1 MTSPGHGA
9 VRGSQD
15 STPTPETLLTENI
28 SPSRAELLPTRLP
41 SVFTLS
47 QTRTPASFQNA
58 SNIKEIYL
66 QKKKK
71 NHTPIPQNASV
82 WIYLVKPWEC
92 HWYLHSPKT
101 TENAG
106 PEDYMCPSSS
116 ERSQEHVAQSIPLGC
131 GLRHGVG
138 LHQTRLNLA
147 N

>member
-15 STPTPETLLTENI
+15 STPTPETFLQRTSVLEGLNCSQHGFLL
-28 SPSRAELLPTRLP
+28 SLPCLRHVHQHLFKCLKYKRNLP
-41 SVFTLS
+41 
-47 QTRTPASFQNA
+47 P
-58 SNIKEIYL
+58 
-66 QKKKK
+66 KKKK
-71 NHTPIPQNASV
+71 KIHSPIPQNASV

-92 HWYLHSPKT
+92 YWYLHSPKT
-101 TENAG
+101 TEKAG
-106 PEDYMCPSSS
+106 LEDYMCPSSS